1 MSQILRIH
9 PQNPQR
15 HLVAQAVKVIQDGGV
30 IVYPTDSGYALG
42 CQLGDKSAL
51 ERIRKIRKLGKEHHF
66 TLVCRDLSSLA
77 TYAQVDNR
85 VFRVLKTYTPG
96 PYTFILKATR
106 DVPRRLQHPHRKTIG
121 LRIPR
126 HNVALDLLESLEEP
140 LMSTTL
146 ILPETE
152 LAVIE
157 PEAIQELLGNKVD
170 LVVDGG
176 FCGLEPTTIIDLVDG
191 VPVVIR
197 KGKGDV
203 TPFLTETSL

>member
-1 MSQILRIH
+1 MTQILRIH
-9 PQNPQR
+9 IQHPQI
-15 HLVAQAVKVIQDGGV
+15 HLIAQVVNVLQNGGV

-42 CQLGDKSAL
+42 CQIGDKSAL
-51 ERIRKIRKLGKEHHF
+51 ERIRRIRNLGKNHHF
-66 TLVCRDLSSLA
+66 TLMCRDLSELS

-85 VFRVLKTYTPG
+85 TFRILKTYTPG

-126 HNVALDLLESLEEP
+126 HTIALALLEALEEP

-146 ILPETE
+146 VLPETD

-157 PEAIQELLGNKVD
+157 PEAMKELLGNKVN

-176 FCGLEPTTIIDLVDG
+176 FCGMEPTSIIDLVEG
-191 VPVVIR
+191 TPKVVR

-203 TPFLTETSL
+203 TPFLEVDEQ